1 MTPREKYNSLKI
13 KRLLRNLKNRGM
25 EGHFCRSTDELVELC
40 MKLVNGCKLVA
51 SGGSM
56 TLKETGIYDML
67 KAMPEI
73 EFLDR
78 DAEPDPIKKKEI
90 ARRGFMADAFFM
102 STNAITEDGILFNI
116 DGSGNRVA
124 ALSYGPDKVIII
136 AGVNKIVSTLDEAI
150 LRARTVAAPMNNMRL
165 DRNTPCKETG
175 VCVNCQSPESI
186 CAHMLTT
193 RRSMIPNRI
202 HVILVEANY
211 GF

>member
-1 MTPREKYNSLKI
+1 MTPREKYNNLKI
-13 KRLLRNLKNRGM
+13 ERLLSNLKKRGM
-25 EGHFCRSTDELVELC
+25 VGHFCHSTDELVELC
-40 MKLVNGCKLVA
+40 MKLVDGCKLVA

-67 KAMPEI
+67 KAMPGI
-73 EFLDR
+73 EYLDR
-78 DAEPDPIKKKEI
+78 DGESDPAKKKEI
-90 ARRGFMADAFFM
+90 SRRGFFADAYFM

-124 ALSYGPDKVIII
+124 ALAHGPEKVIII

-165 DRNTPCKETG
+165 NMNTPCKETG
-175 VCVNCQSPESI
+175 VCVNCQSPDSI

-193 RRSMIPNRI
+193 RRSFIPDRI
-202 HVILVEANY
+202 HVILVDADY

>member
-1 MTPREKYNSLKI
+1 MTPREKFNSLKI
-13 KRLLRNLKNRGM
+13 ERLLKNLDKRGM
-25 EGHFCRSTDELVELC
+25 KGYFCHGTDELVELC
-40 MKLVNGCKLVA
+40 MKLLNGCKLVA
-51 SGGSM
+51 SGGSE
-56 TLKETGIYDML
+56 TLKETGILDML
-67 KAMPEI
+67 RAMPGI

-78 DAEPDPIKKKEI
+78 SAEPDPEKKKEI
-90 ARRGFMADAFFM
+90 ARRSFLSDAYFM

-150 LRARTVAAPMNNMRL
+150 LRARTIAAPMNNMRL
-165 DRNTPCKETG
+165 NMNTPCKETG
-175 VCVNCQSPESI
+175 VCANCQSPDSI

-193 RRSMIPNRI
+193 RRSYLPDRI
-202 HVILVEANY
+202 HVILVDEDF